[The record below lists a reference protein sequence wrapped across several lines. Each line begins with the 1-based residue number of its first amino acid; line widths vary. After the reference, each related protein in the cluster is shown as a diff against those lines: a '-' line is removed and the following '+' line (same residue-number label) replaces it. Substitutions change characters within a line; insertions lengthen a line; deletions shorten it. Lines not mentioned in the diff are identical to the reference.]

1 MTNKHNTKY
10 YHKSPSNI
18 KKNEVNSLSPT
29 IDVGIWTELNSTTQ
43 LQSRGCCK
51 FISGY
56 ELLLITVTEKGRT
69 AIKMSGV

>member
-1 MTNKHNTKY
+1 MTSKYCTKY

-29 IDVGIWTELNSTTQ
+29 IDVGIWTGLNSTTQ
-43 LQSRGCCK
+43 LQFRGCYN